1 MQFTISSLT
10 GPSALES
17 LPNELLLRIMSH
29 AILAPSITSDLS
41 LASSASDPSIDQIN
55 SDLLSAPRVSIS
67 PSFGQRAPPHGLT
80 DIQALCVTSRRLH
93 EFAGTMLYRC
103 AVLETEKSGLL
114 FRAEADWG
122 VCLKDTEVPG
132 HASCLDGR
140 GVEEQA
146 SQRCGAC
153 LPPTPVEWHQSSP
166 HVAGPLAPKVP
177 QNTHFLS
184 NVNHLRVAE
193 PQASLLT
200 FSPKLTY
207 VSLPRRC
214 NANAEND
221 SVFLDSVKAC
231 QPSIKSWSSSSH
243 LSRLGT
249 IEVDIPDLDA
259 DNVEEITTSSIWES
273 AQDLMKHD
281 ERLFVI
287 P

>member
-114 FRAEADWG
+114 FRAEGKRVGRRGED
-122 VCLKDTEVPG
+122 
-132 HASCLDGR
+132 DG
-140 GVEEQA
+140 EERRCP
-146 SQRCGAC
+146 SQSYTDPRNAVKPRETDYHHIRTSNLPRPWV
-153 LPPTPVEWHQSSP
+153 LPPTKEGRDKSDSP
-166 HVAGPLAPKVP
+166 DDCLYPIGLHE
-177 QNTHFLS
+177 
-184 NVNHLRVAE
+184 RW
-193 PQASLLT
+193 
-200 FSPKLTY
+200 Y
-207 VSLPRRC
+207 CCDR
-214 NANAEND
+214 
-221 SVFLDSVKAC
+221 
-231 QPSIKSWSSSSH
+231 
-243 LSRLGT
+243 SRLGCMSQRHRST
-249 IEVDIPDLDA
+249 GACVVP
-259 DNVEEITTSSIWES
+259 
-273 AQDLMKHD
+273 
-281 ERLFVI
+281 
-287 P
+287 